1 MVIIASVE
9 TAVRSVVQRCNRPS
23 PAQSS
28 PAVRAAFGIFP
39 LDSKAYFRHARK
51 FTLHY
56 VRILGIFSCTASR
69 KTKESVHLNNVATTT
84 SIQN

>member
-23 PAQSS
+23 PAQTQRCAL
-28 PAVRAAFGIFP
+28 PFGIFP

-51 FTLHY
+51 STLHY
-56 VRILGIFSCTASR
+56 VRILGIFSE
-69 KTKESVHLNNVATTT
+69 K
-84 SIQN
+84 